1 MEEIKSQ
8 DVMLLT
14 NDERVRQAEEAVAD
28 VANKGEQR
36 TIVAD
41 EGYRRA
47 WKGMSDGSRHNQN

>member
-1 MEEIKSQ
+1 
-8 DVMLLT
+8 MLLT